1 MPFEPITWQL
11 RTRTLDTKDHTLI
24 MGILN
29 VTPDSFSDGG
39 RWATTE
45 AAVERGRRLAESGAD
60 IVDVGGES
68 TRPGAAPVEVSQEI
82 DRVAPVI
89 EALSGDGIV
98 VSVDTA
104 KPEVAAA
111 AIDAGA
117 EIVNDITGLADPEMI
132 PLCAATGVGVVIMHM
147 QGTPETMQ
155 DDPGYDDVVIEVA
168 GFLAERSQAA
178 VDGGIDAAA
187 IVVDPGIGFG
197 KTATHNLQLL
207 ASLDEVA
214 LARPMLIGTSR
225 KTFLG
230 SILEKAGRPSRP
242 TDRDVATAASLSLA
256 ISSGAAVVR
265 VHDVEVAL
273 EASRTADA
281 IVRAQR

>member
-89 EALSGDGIV
+89 EALSGDGSV

>member
-1 MPFEPITWQL
+1 VPFEPITWQL
-11 RTRTLDTKDHTLI
+11 RTRTLDTEDHTLI

-39 RWATTE
+39 RWATAE
-45 AAVERGRRLAESGAD
+45 AAVKRGRSLAESGAD

-68 TRPGAAPVEVSQEI
+68 NRPGAHPVEASQEV

-89 EALSGDGIV
+89 EELSGDGIV

-104 KPEVAAA
+104 KPEVGAAA
-111 AIDAGA
+111 VGAGA
-117 EIVNDITGLADPEMI
+117 EIINDITGLADPEMI
-132 PLCAATGVGVVIMHM
+132 PLCATTGVGVVIMHM

-155 DDPGYDDVVIEVA
+155 NNPGYDDVVTEVA
-168 GFLAERSQAA
+168 EFLAERSQAA
-178 VDGGIDAAA
+178 IDGGIDPAA

-207 ASLDEVA
+207 ARLDEVG
-214 LARPMLIGTSR
+214 LGRPLLVGPSR
-225 KTFLG
+225 KSFLG
-230 SILEKAGRPSRP
+230 SILDKAGRSSQP
-242 TDRDVATAASLSLA
+242 TDRDVATVASVSLA
-256 ISSGAAVVR
+256 VSSGATIVR
-265 VHDVEVAL
+265 VHDVGMAL

-281 IVRAQR
+281 IVRAHR

>member
-11 RTRTLDTKDHTLI
+11 RTRTLDTEDHTLI

-39 RWATTE
+39 MLETPET
-45 AAVERGRRLAESGAD
+45 AVKRGRSLAESGAD

-68 TRPGAAPVEVSQEI
+68 NRPGAQPVEASQEI

-89 EALSGDGIV
+89 EKLSGDGIV
-98 VSVDTA
+98 VSVDTS
-104 KPEVAAA
+104 KPEVVVAAVG
-111 AIDAGA
+111 AGA

-132 PLCAATGVGVVIMHM
+132 PLCATTGVGVVIMHM
-147 QGTPETMQ
+147 QGTPDNMQ
-155 DDPGYDDVVIEVA
+155 DNPGYDDVVAEVA
-168 GFLAERSQAA
+168 EFLADRSQTAIE
-178 VDGGIDAAA
+178 GGIGPAA

-207 ASLDEVA
+207 ASLDQIG
-214 LARPMLIGTSR
+214 LDRPMLVGTSR
-225 KTFLG
+225 KGFLG
-230 SILEKAGRPSRP
+230 SILDKAGRPSRP
-242 TDRDVATAASLSLA
+242 ADRDVATAASVSLA
-256 ISSGAAVVR
+256 ISSGAAIVR
-265 VHDVEVAL
+265 VHDVGMAL

-281 IVRAQR
+281 IVRAHR

>member
-11 RTRTLDTKDHTLI
+11 RTRTLDTEDHTLI

-39 RWATTE
+39 RWETPET
-45 AAVERGRRLAESGAD
+45 AVKRGRSLAESGAD

-68 TRPGAAPVEVSQEI
+68 NRPGAQPVEASLEI

-89 EALSGDGIV
+89 EKLSGDGIV
-98 VSVDTA
+98 VSVDTS
-104 KPEVAAA
+104 KPEVVVAAVG
-111 AIDAGA
+111 AGV

-132 PLCAATGVGVVIMHM
+132 PLCATTGVGVVIMHM
-147 QGTPETMQ
+147 QGTPDNMQ
-155 DDPGYDDVVIEVA
+155 DSPGYDDVVAEVA
-168 GFLAERSQAA
+168 EFLAERSQTAIE
-178 VDGGIDAAA
+178 GGIGPAA

-207 ASLDEVA
+207 ASLDEVG
-214 LARPMLIGTSR
+214 LGRPMLVGTSR
-225 KTFLG
+225 KAFLG
-230 SILEKAGRPSRP
+230 SILDKAGRPSRP
-242 TDRDVATAASLSLA
+242 ADRDVATAASVSLA
-256 ISSGAAVVR
+256 ISSGAAIVR
-265 VHDVEVAL
+265 VHDVGMAL

-281 IVRAQR
+281 IVRAHR